1 MWCLSILIIGLLA
14 MGMAADCARAETSKS
29 GLMGKVGS
37 NLAVLYDEYKAS
49 LAPGGGGV
57 PTFRN
62 PLMRI
67 SDGLVVIAAVA
78 SGDVR
83 ALQADLEALGM
94 QGAMVAG
101 RIVSGQ
107 LPILAIDAL
116 AGLAS
121 LQFAQPAYAS
131 THVGPLSP
139 GAQQV
144 PTLPPA
150 HK

>member
-1 MWCLSILIIGLLA
+1 MWCLPILVAGLLA

-29 GLMGKVGS
+29 GLMVKVAPD
-37 NLAVLYDEYKAS
+37 LAVLYDEYRAS
-49 LAPGGGGV
+49 LAQGGGGG
-57 PTFRN
+57 PTSSN

-67 SDGLVVIAAVA
+67 SDGRVVIDAVA

-94 QGAMVAG
+94 QGTVAAG

-131 THVGPLSP
+131 THLRPLSP

-150 HK
+150 H

>member
-1 MWCLSILIIGLLA
+1 
-14 MGMAADCARAETSKS
+14 
-29 GLMGKVGS
+29 
-37 NLAVLYDEYKAS
+37 LYDEYRAS
-49 LAPGGGGV
+49 LAQGGGGV
-57 PTFRN
+57 LTSHN

-67 SDGLVVIAAVA
+67 SEGRVVIDAVA

-121 LQFAQPAYAS
+121 LHFAQPAYAS

-139 GAQQV
+139 GAQQI
-144 PTLPPA
+144 PTPPPV
-150 HK
+150 HKKEGGPSSMD